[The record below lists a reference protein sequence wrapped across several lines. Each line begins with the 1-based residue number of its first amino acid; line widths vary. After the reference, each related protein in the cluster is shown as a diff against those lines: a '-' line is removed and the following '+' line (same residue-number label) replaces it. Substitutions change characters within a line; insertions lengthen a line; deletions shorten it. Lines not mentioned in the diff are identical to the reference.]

1 MSEGLKGKQL
11 TLGAKLV
18 AAAIVIISYGAK
30 AAGFA
35 PTLNVDDA
43 IKIAAFVAVIFVPVD
58 ASLWVKTF
66 FEGRSSSGN
75 VLSAASRSTISSSG
89 EPAGEEREVPHG

>member
-18 AAAIVIISYGAK
+18 AAAIVIASYGAK
-30 AAGFA
+30 VAGFA
-35 PTLNVDDA
+35 PALNVDDA

-66 FEGRSSSGN
+66 FEGRSSAYIAAPRG
-75 VLSAASRSTISSSG
+75 AASDPGELSG
-89 EPAGEEREVPHG
+89 EEKEVPHG